1 MFSFMNIHI
10 TICVF
15 YSVKFKSA
23 VNIFLI
29 FLYFSFSSFYL
40 EMRSWQEVIFVKTM
54 LIILNGNLVKYNLQ
68 SCSLVKR
75 LHIELSQQNQDT
87 KHCLCLCYL
96 VMNVFYTCKVL

>member
-15 YSVKFKSA
+15 YSVKFKT
-23 VNIFLI
+23 VGNIFLI

-54 LIILNGNLVKYNLQ
+54 LIILNSNLVKYNLQ
-68 SCSLVKR
+68 SA
-75 LHIELSQQNQDT
+75 LSTRSRHQT
-87 KHCLCLCYL
+87 LSVFVLPCYE
-96 VMNVFYTCKVL
+96 CVLYM